1 MYKIAKSELLIAAH
15 RHRLLGRSVVITG
28 ASSGIGAALARA
40 YAGPGVLLALHGRN
54 DERLTQVA
62 DSCRARGA
70 TVVTHQG
77 DVTDQTHMA
86 TWLANVHQQSPL
98 GLVIANAGI
107 SGGPANSAH
116 GLESAAQVQ
125 AIFATNVQGVLNTLL
140 PCVPLMQAAGGHL
153 AIISSLASFLPFP
166 SAPAYSASKAAVRF
180 WGEALGVALRP
191 RGIFVSV
198 VCPGFIKTPLT
209 ATNNFHMP
217 FLMSPEQAAEKM
229 MLGLAQHQ
237 PLVVFPLALAWPL
250 QFLAMLPK
258 FLLRP
263 ILAMLPA
270 KG

>member
-1 MYKIAKSELLIAAH
+1 MYKIAKSELLVAAH

-40 YAGPGVLLALHGRN
+40 YAGPGVLLALNGRN
-54 DERLTQVA
+54 DERLSQVA
-62 DSCRARGA
+62 ESCRARGA
-70 TVVTHQG
+70 TVITHQG
-77 DVTDQTHMA
+77 DVTDQA
-86 TWLANVHQQSPL
+86 QIAAWLADIHQQSPL

-107 SGGPANSAH
+107 SGGPAASQN
-116 GLESAAQVQ
+116 GIESADQVQ

-180 WGEALGVALRP
+180 WGEALGIALRP
-191 RGIFVSV
+191 KGIFVSV

-209 ATNNFHMP
+209 AVNNFHMP
-217 FLMSPEQAAEKM
+217 FLMSPETATEQM
-229 MLGLAQHQ
+229 MLGLAQHK
-237 PLVVFPLALAWPL
+237 PLIVFPLALALPL
-250 QFLAMLPK
+250 QLLALLPR
-258 FLLRP
+258 FVLRP